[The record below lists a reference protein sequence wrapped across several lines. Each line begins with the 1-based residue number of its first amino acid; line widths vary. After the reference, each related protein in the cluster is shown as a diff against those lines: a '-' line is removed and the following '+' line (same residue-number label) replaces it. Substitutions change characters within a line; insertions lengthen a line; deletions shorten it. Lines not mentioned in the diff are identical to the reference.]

1 MSTLG
6 YGRVKEQD
14 GPSGWNK
21 WNQMIRFADNPGKG
35 WVFIWDGRK
44 RYKRFLTWTELKN
57 DYPDAE
63 DEHPKPYK
71 KTYGAGNGK
80 ASAEPK
86 NKLKDSFLNRRMSHF
101 SMCFTMGDSLGRR
114 ICCPFRIRNAAVRC
128 DISHHERIPNAS
140 AFPRIWNGT
149 IMIPNWSNPI
159 YPEIES

>member
-44 RYKRFLTWTELKN
+44 RYKRFLTGTELKN
-57 DYPDAE
+57 DYPDTE
-63 DEHPKPYK
+63 DEHPKPYE

-86 NKLKDSFLNRRMSHF
+86 NKLKDSFLNQRMSHF
-101 SMCFTMGDSLGRR
+101 YYVFYNGRQPWKENMLSIPHSER
-114 ICCPFRIRNAAVRC
+114 CCPVRYFPSRKDTKRFC
-128 DISHHERIPNAS
+128 VSSHMEWHYNDS
-140 AFPRIWNGT
+140 
-149 IMIPNWSNPI
+149 
-159 YPEIES
+159 